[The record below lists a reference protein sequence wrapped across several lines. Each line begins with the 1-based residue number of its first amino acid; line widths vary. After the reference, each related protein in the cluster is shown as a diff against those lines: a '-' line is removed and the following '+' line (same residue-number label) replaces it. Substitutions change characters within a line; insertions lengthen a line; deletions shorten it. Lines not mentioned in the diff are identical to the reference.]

1 MDKKELFFQTALQLI
16 HKKGFKAMT
25 LRDLAHDLACDV
37 SNIYNYVP
45 NKQAILEYFLF
56 DISDRFLSFITT
68 LSRSN
73 LSGKAK
79 VEAIVSHYVK
89 ITVQFP
95 YQVALL
101 SHDWKQLKEPRLSE
115 FLAEKKQFE
124 KAVSDILEQAQKEGF
139 VKEIPLPILSHVFLS
154 TLRWLFDW
162 YLENK
167 ETVNP
172 FELESYLHDLI
183 TDGIFSTQ

>member
-1 MDKKELFFQTALQLI
+1 MDKKEVFYSAALQLI

-25 LRDLAHDLACDV
+25 LRDLANELACDV

-45 NKQAILEYFLF
+45 NKQAILEHFLF
-56 DISDRFLSFITT
+56 DISGKFIAFITT
-68 LSRSN
+68 LSHSN
-73 LSGKAK
+73 LTGKAK

-89 ITVQFP
+89 ITVTYP

-101 SHDWKQLKEPRLSE
+101 SHDWKQLKEPRLSD

-124 KAVSDILEQAQKEGF
+124 SAVAAILAQAQKEGV
-139 VKEIPLPILSHVFLS
+139 VKDIPLPILCHVFLS

-162 YLENK
+162 YLQNK

-172 FELESYLHDLI
+172 FELENDLQDLI
-183 TDGIFSTQ
+183 TNGVFIKQ